1 MGLSVRSGLLGRRRS
16 AETDRFGAGVVEFL
30 EINGE
35 GDLRE
40 GVNVGKDEFEF
51 EFEEVEGEG
60 ERYLEEICRGF
71 GLIDLLEVVIPLS
84 FSAGNNGGLV

>member
-1 MGLSVRSGLLGRRRS
+1 MGRRRS